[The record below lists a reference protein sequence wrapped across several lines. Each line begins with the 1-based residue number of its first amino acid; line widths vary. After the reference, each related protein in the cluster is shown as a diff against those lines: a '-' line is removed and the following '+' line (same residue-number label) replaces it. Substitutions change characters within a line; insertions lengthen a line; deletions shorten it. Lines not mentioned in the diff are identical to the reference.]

1 MSTIL
6 NALRK
11 AKQFP
16 QQESVDAR
24 HEILSERSHDYL
36 ATVPGA
42 PEGQL
47 RFLRIAVM
55 SAAAVILGLMVVIV
69 LLIVSGHRG
78 LEGDLGGNNAGQA
91 GMTALVPTPSPPPAQ
106 REETAT
112 PAVRRVEIV
121 VATPQPTPVAPKV
134 SARQTPPAPA
144 TVDAAPREAPR
155 VGADSG
161 TSPSLEGVSP
171 GAVESIANLRLVG
184 IAWDSTDPMAMIN
197 GRVVREGSE
206 IAGGHVRKINR
217 DSVIIIV
224 NGREYTLR
232 P

>member
-47 RFLRIAVM
+47 RFLRIAVL
-55 SAAAVILGLMVVIV
+55 SAAAVILGLTVVIV
-69 LLIVSGHRG
+69 LLIVSPRRG
-78 LEGDLGGNNAGQA
+78 PEGDLEGNNAGQA
-91 GMTALVPTPSPPPAQ
+91 GMTAPSPTPLPASAQ
-106 REETAT
+106 KEETAT
-112 PAVRRVEIV
+112 PAVPRVEIV
-121 VATPQPTPVAPKV
+121 VATPQPTPAAPKV
-134 SARQTPPAPA
+134 SPPVPA
-144 TVDAAPREAPR
+144 TVDAAPREAP
-155 VGADSG
+155 GAGTDSG

-171 GAVESIANLRLVG
+171 RSVESIENLRLVG

-217 DSVIIIV
+217 DSVIIVV
-224 NGREYTLR
+224 NGREYSLR

>member
-47 RFLRIAVM
+47 RFLRIAVL
-55 SAAAVILGLMVVIV
+55 SAAAVILGLTVVIV
-69 LLIVSGHRG
+69 LLIVSPRRG
-78 LEGDLGGNNAGQA
+78 PEGDLEGNNAGQA
-91 GMTALVPTPSPPPAQ
+91 GMTAPSPTPSPASAQ

-134 SARQTPPAPA
+134 SPPAPA

-197 GRVVREGSE
+197 GRAVREGSE

>member
-47 RFLRIAVM
+47 RFLRIAVL
-55 SAAAVILGLMVVIV
+55 SAAAVILALTVVIV
-69 LLIVSGHRG
+69 LLIVSGRRG
-78 LEGDLGGNNAGQA
+78 PEGDLEGNNAGQA
-91 GMTALVPTPSPPPAQ
+91 GMTAPSPTPSPASAQ

-134 SARQTPPAPA
+134 SPPAPA

-197 GRVVREGSE
+197 GRAVREGSE

>member
-16 QQESVDAR
+16 QQESVEAR

-47 RFLRIAVM
+47 RFLRIAVL
-55 SAAAVILGLMVVIV
+55 SAAAVILGLMIVIV
-69 LLIVSGHRG
+69 LLIVSGRRG
-78 LEGDLGGNNAGQA
+78 PEGDLGGNNAGQA
-91 GMTALVPTPSPPPAQ
+91 GMTALLPTPSPPPAQ

-134 SARQTPPAPA
+134 SPPVPAR
-144 TVDAAPREAPR
+144 
-155 VGADSG
+155 ADSG

-171 GAVESIANLRLVG
+171 GAVESVENLRLVG

-197 GRVVREGSE
+197 GRAVREGSE